1 MRYPPVAG
9 VGLGAKG
16 ALSIR
21 RAGAVVVEGRLVIF
35 LCIVL
40 CSTRDDDLV
49 EVDEQ
54 DCVGSQSSRNQ
65 TTTKLSHGRAIFKET
80 AAVFPF
86 NGTPIVLIGV
96 FVEKGHRRKTRSDGG
111 EWTSIAGNTF
121 RPKKYSSSTGKTINE
136 GYTLGFFFHRFNSM
150 TCLPPPLRKEPFR
163 T

>member
-9 VGLGAKG
+9 VGLGAEG

-96 FVEKGHRRKTRSDGG
+96 FVEKGHRRKTRMVESGRVLRG
-111 EWTSIAGNTF
+111 TRSGPSNI
-121 RPKKYSSSTGKTINE
+121 
-136 GYTLGFFFHRFNSM
+136 
-150 TCLPPPLRKEPFR
+150 PLRRVKPSMRDILLASSFIDSIP
-163 T
+163 